1 MIHQVTQFGKDH
13 ETMGLSRRRLLLAA
27 GATQLQSRM
36 DAATS
41 IPKLPAKSEFGVVK
55 TETCL
60 NNARWHPIGV
70 GATRAVQHYL
80 EYKAGGGGRDPDYA
94 TGLQNQ
100 AKAQFAKLIHA
111 HPSEISFVP
120 STTVGENLIAAGLDL
135 PRSGGNIVT
144 DALHFEGSLYQ
155 YGELAKAGPEV
166 RMVRPREWRIELGD
180 LDKVIDSKTKLVA
193 VSLVSMINGFQHDL
207 KAVCDLAHSRGAVV
221 YADAV
226 QAAGAV
232 PVDVRASGVD
242 FLACS
247 SYKWLMG
254 DMGLGFLYVREDRL
268 DRIQRSQYG
277 FRQLAQMQYHVFPH
291 DPPGETVMDWK
302 QLSGAAGRFE
312 VGTISNTTAA
322 CVNYSL
328 NYIQQLGVENIQAH
342 RKPLLLRLQKE
353 MPRLGFKP
361 MTPDESASPIVTF
374 AKKDAGDLAAK
385 LKRANVDIAVY
396 PHRVRISPSVYNDA
410 ADIEKLLAALS

>member
-1 MIHQVTQFGKDH
+1 
-13 ETMGLSRRRLLLAA
+13 MGVSRRDLLLAA
-27 GATQLQSRM
+27 GAAQLQSR
-36 DAATS
+36 AATV
-41 IPKLPAKSEFGVVK
+41 PGLPAKQEFGVVK
-55 TETCL
+55 SETCL
-60 NNARWHPIGV
+60 NNARWHPIGI
-70 GATRAVQHYL
+70 GAIRAVQQYL
-80 EYKAGGGGRDPDYA
+80 EYKASGGGRNPDYA
-94 TGLQNQ
+94 TELQNQ
-100 AKAQFAKLIHA
+100 AKAQFARLIHGR
-111 HPSEISFVP
+111 PSEISFVP
-120 STTVGENLIAAGLDL
+120 STTVGENLIAAGLGL

-155 YGELAKAGPEV
+155 YGEYAKAGLDV
-166 RMVRPREWRIELGD
+166 RIVRPREWRIGLAD
-180 LDKVIDSKTKLVA
+180 LDRAIDSKTKLVA

-207 KAVCDLAHSRGAVV
+207 KAVCELAHSRGALV
-221 YADAV
+221 YVDAV

-268 DRIQRSQYG
+268 ELIQRSQYG
-277 FRQLAQMQYHVFPH
+277 FRQLAQMQYHVFPY
-291 DPPGETVMDWK
+291 DPPGEAVMDWT
-302 QLSGAAGRFE
+302 QSGGAGGRFE
-312 VGTISNTTAA
+312 VGTVSNTTAA

-328 NYIQQLGVENIQAH
+328 NYIQQPGVENIQAH

-353 MPRLGFKP
+353 MPRIGFEP
-361 MTPDESASPIVTF
+361 MTPTDSNSPIVAF
-374 AKKDAGDLAAK
+374 AKKDAGDLPAK

-410 ADIEKLLAALS
+410 ADIDKLLDALS

>member
-1 MIHQVTQFGKDH
+1 
-13 ETMGLSRRRLLLAA
+13 MGVSRRDLLLAA
-27 GATQLQSRM
+27 GAAQLQSRM
-36 DAATS
+36 GAATTV
-41 IPKLPAKSEFGVVK
+41 PGLPAKSEFGVVK
-55 TETCL
+55 AETCL
-60 NNARWHPIGV
+60 NNARWHPIGI
-70 GATRAVQHYL
+70 GATRAVQQYL
-80 EYKAGGGGRDPDYA
+80 EYKAGGGGGVPDYA
-94 TGLQNQ
+94 SELQNQ
-100 AKAQFAKLIHA
+100 AKAQFARLIHGQ
-111 HPSEISFVP
+111 PSEISFVP
-120 STTVGENLIAAGLDL
+120 STTVGENLIATGLDL

-155 YGELAKAGPEV
+155 YGELAKSGLEV
-166 RMVRPREWRIELGD
+166 RIVRPREWRIELGD

-207 KAVCDLAHSRGAVV
+207 KAVCDLAHSRGAMV
-221 YADAV
+221 YGDAV

-277 FRQLAQMQYHVFPH
+277 FRQLAQMQYHVFPY

-302 QLSGAAGRFE
+302 QVGGAGGRFE
-312 VGTISNTTAA
+312 VGTVANTTAA

-342 RKPLLLRLQKE
+342 RKPLLLRLHKE
-353 MPRLGFKP
+353 MPRLGFDP
-361 MTPDESASPIVTF
+361 MTPAESTSPIVTF
-374 AKKDAGDLAAK
+374 AKKDARDFAAK

-410 ADIEKLLAALS
+410 ADIDKVLAALS